1 MCRSSG
7 DFLVLVV
14 VPVLRDVPVLG
25 VLLEDDPVLLDVLLD
40 VLEYVL
46 GDVPSSEVVAEVLV
60 DL

>member
-7 DFLVLVV
+7 DFLFLVV

>member
-1 MCRSSG
+1 MCWSSG

-25 VLLEDDPVLLDVLLD
+25 VLLEDDPVLLDVL
-40 VLEYVL
+40 EYVL